1 MDSPGAEDPKWQA
14 IDAELQRIVRQGAY
28 GSWFGRIGFHGI
40 DAGVLMLSTL
50 SGIAADRIKRD
61 FVPAILEAAE
71 AAGETVERVV
81 ITVRRS
87 Q

>member
-40 DAGVLMLSTL
+40 TTAC
-50 SGIAADRIKRD
+50 
-61 FVPAILEAAE
+61 
-71 AAGETVERVV
+71 
-81 ITVRRS
+81 
-87 Q
+87 